1 MQSYD
6 KAKKYDIMD
15 ESEYI
20 NTDINS
26 VSLAEDVFGT
36 DKLKI
41 D

>member
-20 NTDINS
+20 NTDTNS